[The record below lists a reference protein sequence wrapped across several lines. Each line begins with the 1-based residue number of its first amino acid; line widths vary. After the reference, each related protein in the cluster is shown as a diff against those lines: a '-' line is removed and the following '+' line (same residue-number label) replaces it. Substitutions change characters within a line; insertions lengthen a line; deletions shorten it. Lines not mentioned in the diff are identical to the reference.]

1 MEDKRQMRTIESAF
15 LTREASNESGE
26 PEKRI
31 EGYFAVFD
39 GTYEIAPGLTESV
52 APEAF
57 DETITGD
64 IRALTDHDTALV
76 LGRTTAH
83 TLELKTDSHGL
94 WGSILVNPN
103 DQDALNLYA
112 RVERGDVNQC
122 SFGFD
127 ILEEDTEIREN
138 GEIHWTIKKV
148 KLYEVS
154 VCTFPAYQTTEVSAR
169 SDEAKEIKKRSFEA
183 WKLRQ
188 EDAHGWLKK
197 GDTTDG
203 KAEDSAAPEED

>member
-15 LTREASNESGE
+15 LTRETSTEGGD

-83 TLELKTDSHGL
+83 TLELRTDSHGL

-127 ILEEDTEIREN
+127 ILDEETEIREN

-169 SDEAKEIKKRSFEA
+169 SDEANEIKKRSFEA

-197 GDTTDG
+197 GDTDG